1 MLFLLVQ
8 VENELY
14 GIQAR
19 QVIEILPIVRWRKLP
34 HAPEPIL
41 GLIDHHGKAVPV
53 LDLTQV
59 LAGRASNLYLSTKII
74 ILDYYNASGEIFPLA
89 VLAERILATLAID
102 ESAFADS
109 GVATPEAPYIG
120 PVANTERVFVQR
132 LELQRV
138 LPPQV
143 RERLFSAVR
152 NYETESA

>member
-1 MLFLLVQ
+1 
-8 VENELY
+8 
-14 GIQAR
+14 
-19 QVIEILPIVRWRKLP
+19 
-34 HAPEPIL
+34 
-41 GLIDHHGKAVPV
+41 LIDHHGKAVPV

-74 ILDYYNASGEIFPLA
+74 ILDYYNATGEIFPLA

-120 PVANTERVFVQR
+120 PVANTERGVVQR